1 MQLNK
6 SILLYALSAG
16 LAFGFTACSEDN
28 PVDTSTTVITEDPV
42 VENNFDKW
50 LKASILEPYNV
61 EIRYKLKDNESNM
74 RYNLAPAEYSKSIQ
88 MAHLIKYLGFEVYDE
103 VTGSKSFIRQL
114 FPKLVDLVGS
124 RAYNVNGTFVLG
136 TAEGG
141 RKMTLYMVNELNPRD
156 VDALNEYYFKT
167 LHHEFGHI
175 QNQTKPY
182 PEEFQQISA
191 TSYIAD
197 SWSTNWNTPTTT
209 RTTILNEI
217 RATFPRVETYETYK
231 SEHKTLSDKGAN
243 ATAIERVRMAELETL
258 IQNMQQEY
266 TYKVQRQSYDKLSAI
281 LNRTKNREYVIPLST
296 LNALRAGFIS
306 PYASSQHGED
316 FVEIQSIFMTNT
328 PEVWEAM
335 MIFAG
340 EKGRGIIQQKYEL
353 VETYLANDW
362 GISLKELRASVLNR
376 QANLAAQDLNTLTV
390 N

>member
-6 SILLYALSAG
+6 SILLCSLFAG
-16 LAFGFTACSEDN
+16 LALGLVACSEDN
-28 PVDTSTTVITEDPV
+28 PVDTSTTVITEEEV

-61 EIRYKLKDNESNM
+61 QIRYKLKDNESNM
-74 RYNLAPAEYSKSIQ
+74 RYNLSPAEYSKSVQ

-141 RKMTLYMVNELNPRD
+141 RKMTLYMVNELDPTN

-182 PEEFQQISA
+182 PQEFQQISA

-197 SWSTNWNTPTTT
+197 SWSTNWSQPTDI
-209 RTTILNEI
+209 RTTINNEL
-217 RATFPRVETYETYK
+217 RASYPRIAVYDTYRA
-231 SEHKTLSDKGAN
+231 EHKTIADKGAN
-243 ATAIERVRMAELETL
+243 ATALERVRLAELETL
-258 IQNMQQEY
+258 IQNIQQEY
-266 TYKVQRQSYDKLSAI
+266 SYKVQLQAYNKLRAI
-281 LNRTKNREYVIPLST
+281 LFQARDGQYTLPAST
-296 LNALRAGFIS
+296 LNSLRAGFIS

-335 MIFAG
+335 LTFAG
-340 EKGRGIIQQKYEL
+340 ANGRNIIQQKYEL

-362 GISLKELRASVLNR
+362 GISLRELRASVLNR
-376 QANLAAQDLNTLTV
+376 QANLAAQDLNTLTI